1 MLLCD
6 EKIGG
11 DIYPNPPPPNRET
24 TPPARAAGDPT
35 EPPVIEL
42 RVRRDDPACPS
53 LLLAARAILR

>member
-6 EKIGG
+6 KKTGG
-11 DIYPNPPPPNRET
+11 DIYPHSPPPNRET

-42 RVRRDDPACPS
+42 RF
-53 LLLAARAILR
+53 LAARAILR